1 MDPVKVTDVVDGI
14 AFQSHHAYLSN
25 MYRTD
30 IVYEGNTYKTSEHLY
45 SAKYVQHH
53 ERMGLVDDIIAAED
67 GYEAKRLIRN
77 VKTE

>member
-30 IVYEGNTYKTSEHLY
+30 IVYEGNTYKTSEHF
-45 SAKYVQHH
+45 
-53 ERMGLVDDIIAAED
+53 IINH
-67 GYEAKRLIRN
+67 GN
-77 VKTE
+77 